1 MIRPQYAKQVSCF
14 SSNELICFTRIGV
27 LKQIQQEH
35 IILHDDFQRNFH
47 YKNKHTKAT
56 PVHVMFHYH
65 LYVLF

>member
-14 SSNELICFTRIGV
+14 SSNELISFTRIGV
-27 LKQIQQEH
+27 LKQIQH

-47 YKNKHTKAT
+47 YKKNKHTKAT

-65 LYVLF
+65 L